1 MNPFR
6 LTKHTRLKELNAD
19 LIEGIHVQSGAQFM
33 HIANDDPE
41 NLFCLSFQTLPETSN
56 GVAHI
61 LEHTVLCGSEKFPI
75 KDPFFAM
82 TRRSLN
88 TFMNALTG
96 PDFTCYPAATQVEKD
111 FYNLLDVYLDAVF
124 HPKLNRLDF
133 LQEGVRLEF
142 KDPTDY
148 QSGLTFKGVV
158 FNEMKGALAS
168 GSARLTEKMNRE
180 LFPDITYG
188 NNPGGDPHEI
198 PHLTYEELKAFHAKY
213 YHPSQCLF
221 FFYGNMPLQKHLD
234 FIHEK
239 ILKDTYKKPDF
250 THIPAQPRFK
260 APKVIEAFYPL
271 AHEETLA
278 EKTFVSI
285 GWVTTSIKE
294 TLDTLALTT
303 IILLLM
309 DNDASV
315 LKRAL
320 MDTKLCKQA
329 LAYIDVEMTEVPIIL
344 SIHGSEKNA
353 REKLE
358 KTVFDTLE
366 QVVKEGFPKER
377 IESVLHQMEFARS
390 EITGDSHPYGLAL
403 FMRSALV
410 KQHGVDPTEGL
421 LIHQVF
427 DQLRQKIEYEPHYL
441 SQLIQKYLIDNR
453 HRVTIVMI
461 PSHELEDQE
470 IDAEKELLKSIETS
484 LSAEDKMN
492 LVDEAKALV
501 DYQHYQ
507 EELNV
512 NILPKVHLQDVPKT
526 GKRFKLE
533 TQQTGLLTVHSHSCY
548 TNQIVYANLV
558 LPLPELTINELPYLR
573 LMCHVMPQ
581 LGAGKRNFVK
591 TLEDEQA
598 KTGGLWTALA
608 YNQQVENADI
618 FYPAM
623 YLKGK
628 ALYRNKECFFSLL
641 KDIATFIDFGDEARL
656 SELIHKH
663 FNSLLSSL
671 QKSALNYALNLSAAS
686 LSESNQIAYQ
696 WFGLG
701 YYEFVKKIQNNIPAL
716 IGELKR
722 IYTMVVKTSQPSLVI
737 TADETFLQEGLK
749 QGFWGLSEF
758 SSNNRPLKPYKLD
771 SHLDLPKKAQGR
783 TIVSPVAF
791 NSMTFKS
798 VPYNHPDS
806 PSLTLAAHIF
816 DNLTLHLKVREQGGA
831 YGSGAS
837 ANPTGALFSFYSS
850 RDPHIAST
858 FEAFQMAINQVT
870 SGQFE
875 ESDLEEAKLEMIQ
888 SLDSPVAPGSRG
900 ELAYEW
906 LQEGKTDA
914 IRQQFRERLLAASRQ
929 DVIRA
934 TQEHIAQNYP
944 SGIPV
949 VFSGR
954 NLFEKENQLITWPL
968 EIKPL

>member
-6 LTKHTRLKELNAD
+6 ILRNTRLKELNAD
-19 LIEGIHVQSGAQFM
+19 LIEGIHESSGAHFM

-41 NLFCLSFQTLPETSN
+41 NLFCLSFQTVPETSN

-111 FYNLLDVYLDAVF
+111 FYNLLEVYLDAVF
-124 HPKLNRLDF
+124 HPKLNRLNF

-142 KDPTDY
+142 KDPNNPA
-148 QSGLTFKGVV
+148 SGLKFKGVV

-168 GSARLTEKMNRE
+168 GSARLTERMNRE

-188 NNPGGDPHEI
+188 KNPGGDPHEI
-198 PHLTYEELKAFHAKY
+198 PHLTYEELKAFHEKY

-239 ILKDTYKKPDF
+239 ILKHVTKRPDI
-250 THIPAQPRFK
+250 TQIPPQPRFK
-260 APKVIEAFYPL
+260 APKVLEAFYPL

-285 GWVTTSIKE
+285 GWATTSIKE

-303 IILLLM
+303 VLLLLM
-309 DNDASV
+309 DNDASI
-315 LKRAL
+315 LKRAI

-329 LAYIDVEMTEVPIIL
+329 VAYIDVEMTEVPIIL
-344 SIHGSEKNA
+344 SMHGSEKEA
-353 REKLE
+353 RAPLE
-358 KTVFDTLE
+358 KVVMDTLK
-366 QVVKEGFPKER
+366 QIVKEGFPKER

-403 FMRSALV
+403 FMRSALM

-427 DQLRQKIEYEPHYL
+427 DQLREKIASEPHYL
-441 SQLIQKYLIDNR
+441 AQLIQKHLIDNP
-453 HRVTIVMI
+453 HRVSLVMI

-470 IDAEKELLKSIETS
+470 IEAEKALLQSIENG
-484 LSAEDKMN
+484 LSDEEKKK
-492 LVDEAKALV
+492 LVAEAKALV

-512 NILPKVHLQDVPKT
+512 DVMPKVSLHDVPKT

-533 TQQTGLLTVHSHSCY
+533 MQQTGSLTVHSHACY
-548 TNQIVYANLV
+548 TNQIVYANLM
-558 LPLPELTINELPYLR
+558 LPLPELTTEELPYLR

-591 TLEDEQA
+591 TLEDEQE

-608 YNQQVENADI
+608 YNQHVDNAAL
-618 FYPAM
+618 FHPAM
-623 YLKGK
+623 YIKGK
-628 ALYRNKECFFSLL
+628 ALYRHKEAFFNLL
-641 KDIATFIDFGDEARL
+641 KDMATFIDFDDDVRL

-663 FNSLLSSL
+663 FNGLTSSL
-671 QKSALNYALNLSAAS
+671 QKSALNYALNLSAAP
-686 LSESNQIAYQ
+686 LSEANQIAYQ

-701 YYEFVKKIQNNIPAL
+701 YYEFVKTIQNDIPAL
-716 IGELKR
+716 SVELKK
-722 IYTMVVKTSQPSLVI
+722 IYAKVVKGGHPSLVV
-737 TADETFLQEGLK
+737 TADEAFLQEGLK
-749 QGFWGLSEF
+749 EGFWGLSDF
-758 SSNNRPLKPYKLD
+758 SSHTKPRQPYQLD
-771 SHLDLPKKAQGR
+771 QQLDLPRKGQGR
-783 TIVSPVAF
+783 TISSPVAF
-791 NSMTFKS
+791 NAVTFNTL
-798 VPYNHPDS
+798 PYNHPDS
-806 PSLTLAAHIF
+806 PALTLAAHLF
-816 DNLTLHLKVREQGGA
+816 DNLTLHTKIREQGGA

-837 ANPTGALFSFYSS
+837 ANPTGAQFTFYSS
-850 RDPHIAST
+850 RDPHIATT
-858 FEAFQMAINQVT
+858 FEAFQAAIDEVT
-870 SGQFE
+870 SGQFA

-888 SLDSPVAPGSRG
+888 ALDAPVAPGSRA

-914 IRQQFRERLLAASRQ
+914 LRQQFRERLLAASKH
-929 DVIRA
+929 DVVRT
-934 TQEHIAQNYP
+934 TQEHIAHHYP

-949 VFSGR
+949 VFAGR
-954 NLFEKENQLITWPL
+954 NLLEKENRLLASPL